1 MRLTGLVV
9 GECDGFPILD
19 DDSIAWTFVSLAD
32 ELVKGGYKEQIDDSR
47 DTSGACIF
55 NHLFGF
61 ASSEKKG
68 MIVPVE
74 EPQAIPEDEGEVVS
88 LIADE

>member
-1 MRLTGLVV
+1 MRLTGLVL
-9 GECDGFPILD
+9 GEYDRFAILD
-19 DDSIAWTFVSLAD
+19 DDSIAWNSVSLAD
-32 ELVKGGYKEQIDDSR
+32 ELVKVGYKEKIGDSS

-61 ASSEKKG
+61 ASSEQKG

-74 EPQAIPEDEGEVVS
+74 EPQAISEDEVVS
-88 LIADE
+88 LIANEW